1 MGLTRSFY
9 PASAFAAVPRPR
21 LTALALL
28 FLLCCAAA
36 PAAEQTFSVSGL
48 QVTAWTPD
56 QPGGR
61 EPVLIFSHGL
71 HGCDVQ
77 SRFLTRALAAAG
89 YLVFAPNHHDASCHG
104 GTTPWFEGTEL
115 AFLHPEEWTQ
125 SSYGRRFDDVRRLI
139 AGVRGDP
146 RFAAADWSRL
156 GLVGHSLGGYTAL
169 GLAGAW
175 SGWKLPGVKAVLALA
190 PYSLP
195 YDVHQTLGGL
205 EAPVMYQCGQN
216 DFAITPT
223 VSAPQGSYDQS
234 PQPKYYV
241 EFANAGHFAWTD
253 GDDTDHQAITAY
265 ALAFLNHYLRGLPA
279 EPLLTHAGA
288 GVVRLGYAS
297 ELGRSEAAA
306 P

>member
-1 MGLTRSFY
+1 MGFEPPFY
-9 PASAFAAVPRPR
+9 PASTFVFR
-21 LTALALL
+21 LPSLLAALL
-28 FLLCCAAA
+28 LLLSCATA
-36 PAAEQTFSVSGL
+36 PAAERTFSVSGL

-56 QPGGR
+56 RPSGR

-77 SRFLTRALAAAG
+77 SRFLTQALAAAG
-89 YLVFAPNHHDASCHG
+89 YLVFAPNHRDASCHG

-115 AFLHPEEWTQ
+115 AFLHPEEWDQ
-125 SSYGRRFDDVRRLI
+125 SSYGKRFDDVRRLI

-195 YDVHQTLGGL
+195 YDVHHTLGGL

-216 DFAITPT
+216 DFVITPT

-253 GDDTDHQAITAY
+253 GDNTDHQAITAY

-279 EPLLTHAGA
+279 EPLLTRAGPQ
-288 GVVRLGYAS
+288 VVKLGYAS
-297 ELGRSEAAA
+297 ELGHSEAAA

>member
-1 MGLTRSFY
+1 MPRFLL
-9 PASAFAAVPRPR
+9 PLFAP
-21 LTALALL
+21 LL
-28 FLLCCAAA
+28 LLCCAAA
-36 PAAEQTFSVSGL
+36 PAAEQTFNLSGL

-56 QPGGR
+56 HPAGR

-89 YLVFAPNHHDASCHG
+89 YLVFAPNHRDASCHG

-115 AFLHPEEWTQ
+115 AFLHPDQWTE
-125 SSYGRRFDDVRRLI
+125 SSYRNRANDIRKLI
-139 AGVRGDP
+139 AGLYDDP
-146 RFAAADWSRL
+146 RFRDRADWSRL
-156 GLVGHSLGGYTAL
+156 GLVGHSLGGYTVL

-175 SGWKLPGVKAVLALA
+175 PGWKLPGVRAVLALA

-195 YDVHQTLGGL
+195 FDVHQTLHAL
-205 EAPVMYQCGQN
+205 DAPVMYQCGQN

-253 GDDTDHQAITAY
+253 GDDTDHRAIVAY
-265 ALAFLNHYLRGLPA
+265 ALAFLNHYLRGQPA

-288 GVVRLGYAS
+288 EVVRLGYAS
-297 ELGRSEAAA
+297 ELGHSEAAA
-306 P
+306 ATPSP

>member
-1 MGLTRSFY
+1 VIRLRLLLL
-9 PASAFAAVPRPR
+9 ALAAVLP
-21 LTALALL
+21 
-28 FLLCCAAA
+28 CAPAR
-36 PAAEQTFSVSGL
+36 AAEQTLTVNGV

-56 QPGGR
+56 QPAAR

-77 SRFLTRALAAAG
+77 ARFLTRALAAAG
-89 YLVFAPNHHDASCHG
+89 YLVFAPNHRDASCHG

-115 AFLHPEEWTQ
+115 AFLHPDQWTEA
-125 SSYGRRFDDVRRLI
+125 SYRNRANDIRRVV
-139 AGVRGDP
+139 AGLYDDP
-146 RFAAADWSRL
+146 RFRDRADWSRL
-156 GLVGHSLGGYTAL
+156 GLVGHSLGGYTVL
-169 GLAGAW
+169 GLAGGW
-175 SGWKLPGVKAVLALA
+175 PGWKLPGVRAVLALA

-234 PQPKYYV
+234 AQPKYYV

-253 GDDTDHQAITAY
+253 GDNTDHAAIVAY
-265 ALAFLNHYLRGLPA
+265 ALAFLNHYVRGQPA
-279 EPLLTHAGA
+279 EPLLTHAGPA
-288 GVVRLGYAS
+288 VVRLGYAS
-297 ELGRSEAAA
+297 ELGHSDTAAA
-306 P
+306 GP

>member
-1 MGLTRSFY
+1 MSFY
-9 PASAFAAVPRPR
+9 SASQSATVSRP
-21 LTALALL
+21 LLPLLASLL
-28 FLLCCAAA
+28 LLCCAAA
-36 PAAEQTFSVSGL
+36 PAAEETFNVSGL

-56 QPGGR
+56 HPGPR

-89 YLVFAPNHHDASCHG
+89 YLVFAPNHRDASCHG

-115 AFLHPEEWTQ
+115 AFLHPDQWTE
-125 SSYGRRFDDVRRLI
+125 SSYRNRANDIRRLI
-139 AGVRGDP
+139 AGLYDDP
-146 RFAAADWSRL
+146 RFRDRADWSRL
-156 GLVGHSLGGYTAL
+156 GLVGHSLGGYTVL

-175 SGWKLPGVKAVLALA
+175 PDWKLPGVRAVLALA

-195 YDVHQTLGGL
+195 FDVHRTLADV
-205 EAPVMYQCGQN
+205 EAPVMFQCGQN

-253 GDDTDHQAITAY
+253 GDNTDHRAITAY
-265 ALAFLNHYLRGLPA
+265 ALAFLNRYVRGEAP

-288 GVVRLGYAS
+288 EVVRLGYAS
-297 ELGRSEAAA
+297 ELGHSDAAA